1 LSCVDGKTIR
11 KISDAFLKTT
21 AQSHKHAKRII
32 GHDNEP
38 LEGSANLSSS
48 GWPNSVSLP
57 CTSSEVD
64 GYYHDPAGL
73 ILGSTVAVPHGGNAE
88 LTETTLAVPV
98 SPSRDPTPSIAE
110 GKYLEAVVPV
120 GREHPAH
127 NSDPHGDSGEVL
139 YDTLQQ
145 QDNADAASSLS
156 NSAPG
161 LGAIHV
167 SVIRDVPFHDSP
179 GDIDHVGQ
187 LFNSKWG
194 ADLLLRST
202 CDLRCPFCSWS
213 LQRRSARP
221 FAKLGAP
228 RKYGDEAE
236 RRAGR
241 AKQRK
246 DARQRGIRK
255 KKEAFWAKIRA
266 AVGNDESFMT
276 QATWFKHVR
285 ELKERQQYLIDT
297 GAENHQEE
305 EDTRKAYRTESA
317 WISGRIEW
325 CQLRVDELRKILHS

>member
-21 AQSHKHAKRII
+21 AQSHKHAKRSTEH
-32 GHDNEP
+32 GNEP
-38 LEGSANLSSS
+38 LEGPADLSSA
-48 GWPNSVSLP
+48 GPPNSISLP

-64 GYYHDPAGL
+64 GSCHDPAGL
-73 ILGSTVAVPHGGNAE
+73 ILGSTIAVPHGGNAE
-88 LTETTLAVPV
+88 LPETTLAVPV
-98 SPSRDPTPSIAE
+98 FPSRDPTPSIAE
-110 GKYLEAVVPV
+110 GRYFEAVVPV
-120 GREHPAH
+120 GREHPAR
-127 NSDPHGDSGEVL
+127 NSDPHGDFVGVL
-139 YDTLQQ
+139 FDILP
-145 QDNADAASSLS
+145 QDDPDAAWSLS
-156 NSAPG
+156 NFAPG

-167 SVIRDVPFHDSP
+167 SVIRDFPIHNSP
-179 GDIDHVGQ
+179 GDIDLGQ
-187 LFNSKWG
+187 LFNSDWG

-255 KKEAFWAKIRA
+255 KKEAFWAKIKT

-276 QATWFKHVR
+276 QATWFKHER
-285 ELKERQQYLIDT
+285 ELKERQQYLIDSSAD
-297 GAENHQEE
+297 GHQKDAREAHRAEL
-305 EDTRKAYRTESA
+305 A
-317 WISGRIEW
+317 WISGRIRW
-325 CQLRVDELRKILHS
+325 SQLRANELRRILHS